1 MPISFSG
8 RIINLLAALL
18 VLIAFAM
25 LAQRRTGVT
34 GNAVRGAGHATHF
47 TLET

>member
-8 RIINLLAALL
+8 QIINLLAALL
-18 VLIAFAM
+18 LLIAFAM
-25 LAQRRTGVT
+25 PTQRRTGVT

-47 TLET
+47 MLEM